1 MKLKWTLVG
10 LAALVVASGA
20 FGQTTTNRVASIADL
35 KKLSVEELMNVQ
47 VYSASRRLE
56 STQSAPSA
64 IFVLTQDD
72 IRRARVTSVPD
83 ALRLVPGVQVG
94 RVDANKW
101 AVSIRG
107 FNSREANKLLVLVD
121 GRSVYDQLFS
131 GMLWESQDLMLEDV
145 DRIEVIRGPG
155 GTLWGSNAVNGVI
168 NIITKNAKDTQGALV
183 TGLAGDEE
191 RYTGSLRY
199 GWQTGE
205 DQHARVYLKSYE
217 RNTGFSRIAP
227 PHDQSRAARGGFRW
241 DWGHAQGDRVR
252 VSGDLF
258 HATTGMRDLAAPSP
272 LVAAV
277 QDIEHRGTNLIT
289 RWTHPFSDTNSLQL
303 RFFFDRV
310 GYESKTFDQVRKVYD
325 FELQQSLQMGG
336 RHQLVWGGGYRR
348 IRDDASVDFFGIIT
362 LEPAKRDDQLST
374 LFVQD
379 TIALVPERWAL
390 TLGTKYESTDYARSE
405 WQPNVRLA
413 FTPSPDHMLWLAAAR
428 AVRVPSRLEA
438 DLTFFGVVRPGDTF
452 ASEHVNAYELGTRHL
467 LTPNLWLDVAAFYNR
482 YQNLA
487 TREAN
492 GNLANSMSGHTYG
505 VEWAARWTPLA
516 FWRIDLSYSHLRMN
530 LALEADSTAT
540 PVLPGRYEGVAPR
553 QQATLRS
560 ALDLPHDLELD
571 TTLRFVDELPTL
583 GYSSYTALDLGLA
596 WHPRPEIELALVG
609 RNLLDSHHP
618 EQSFVFSSGFPSEIE
633 RGFYG
638 KISWEF

>member
-1 MKLKWTLVG
+1 MVRLPV
-10 LAALVVASGA
+10 LALLCSGAAQASGA
-20 FGQTTTNRVASIADL
+20 AVSTADL

-56 STQSAPSA
+56 PTQSAPSA

-72 IRRARVTSVPD
+72 IRRSRATSIPE

-94 RVDANKW
+94 RVDASRW

-131 GMLWESQDLMLEDV
+131 GMLWESQDVLLEDV

-155 GTLWGSNAVNGVI
+155 GTLWGANAVNGVI

-199 GWQTGE
+199 GWQMAGN
-205 DQHARVYLKSYE
+205 QYARVYLRSYQ
-217 RNTGFSRIAP
+217 RDTGFSSIAT
-227 PHDQSRAARGGFRW
+227 PHDASRAARGGFRW
-241 DWGHAQGDRVR
+241 DWGNVNGDKVR
-252 VSGDLF
+252 VSGDMF
-258 HATTGMRDLAAPSP
+258 HATTGIRDLAISNP
-272 LVAAV
+272 LAT
-277 QDIEHRGTNLIT
+277 QDVEHRGTNLIT
-289 RWTHPFSDTNSLQL
+289 RWTHPFSKTNNVQL
-303 RFFFDRV
+303 RFYFDRV
-310 GYESKTFDQVRKVYD
+310 GYESESFDQIRKVYD
-325 FELQQSLQMGG
+325 FELQQSLQASE
-336 RHQLVWGGGYRR
+336 RHQLVWGAGYRR
-348 IRDDASVDFFGIIT
+348 VRDDTGIAAVFASFLSIKPDQ
-362 LEPAKRDDQLST
+362 RDDTLSN

-413 FTPSPDHMLWLAAAR
+413 FTPSPDHMAWLSASR

-438 DLTFFGVVRPGDTF
+438 DLTFLGFIRPGDTLE
-452 ASEHVNAYELGTRHL
+452 SEHVNAYELGTRHL
-467 LTPNLWLDVAAFYNR
+467 LTANFWLDAATFYNR
-482 YQNLA
+482 YEDLA
-487 TREAN
+487 TSEAVGQL
-492 GNLANSMSGHTYG
+492 GNTMAGHTYG
-505 VEWAARWTPLA
+505 FELATRWTPVS
-516 FWRIDLSYSHLRMN
+516 FWRLDLAYSYLKMS
-530 LALEADSTAT
+530 LALNAGSTGDPA
-540 PVLPGRYEGVAPR
+540 LPGRHEGLAPR
-553 QQATLRS
+553 HQATLRS
-560 ALDLPHDLELD
+560 AFDLPRGFELD

-583 GYSSYTALDLGLA
+583 SYPSYTALDLGLA
-596 WHPRPEIELALVG
+596 WHPRRGLELALVG
-609 RNLLDSHHP
+609 QNLLDSHHP
-618 EQSFVFSSGFPSEIE
+618 EQSFVFSSSGIPSEVE

-638 KISWEF
+638 KLSWNF